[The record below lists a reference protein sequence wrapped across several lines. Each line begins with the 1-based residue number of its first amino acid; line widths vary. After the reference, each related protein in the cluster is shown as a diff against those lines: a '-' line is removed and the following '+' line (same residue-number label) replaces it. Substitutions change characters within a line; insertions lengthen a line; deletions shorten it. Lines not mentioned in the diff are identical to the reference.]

1 MITTHKMD
9 WRKHMRYILRE
20 SERPLAGDYYYE
32 ATKTTNDHFPDIP
45 AHTHNFYEIYI
56 FRTGSVKLAIEDK
69 IYNVRRGDIIVI
81 PPFTIHQLLPEN
93 PDQIYEP
100 HLYVYFRAMILK
112 SFQFNELIFSRHFKW
127 R

>member
-1 MITTHKMD
+1 
-9 WRKHMRYILRE
+9 MRYILRE

-93 PDQIYEP
+93 RIRFMTA
-100 HLYVYFRAMILK
+100 LYVYFRAMSEIIPV
-112 SFQFNELIFSRHFKW
+112 Q
-127 R
+127 